1 MNQIFVDTSAIL
13 ALLVATDE
21 AHPAAKMAFARL
33 AAREAALLTTS
44 YVLVETYALLGH
56 RLGIEAV
63 RGFREQFAPLLEV
76 IWVDQ
81 DLHNRALDMLLQR
94 GSRQLSLV
102 DVTSFLVIGEQQ
114 IEEVFAF
121 DRHFENEGFRQVG

>member
-1 MNQIFVDTSAIL
+1 
-13 ALLVATDE
+13 
-21 AHPAAKMAFARL
+21 L
-33 AAREAALLTTS
+33 AAREAVLLTTS
-44 YVLVETYALLGH
+44 YVLVETYALLGR

-81 DLHNRALDMLLQR
+81 DLHNRALDTLLQR
-94 GSRQLSLV
+94 NSRQLSLV

-121 DRHFENEGFRQVG
+121 DRHFENEGFRRVGSG